1 MDPFTPRPRTVG
13 RKNNLSLSTKEY
25 AKVTGTI
32 ASARR
37 NRHRLEGEE
46 QTNSRVSPSAESR
59 WREPSFISEESFVRA
74 PLNSRIVSGTTTT
87 KSKGKAK
94 EESLDSFP
102 LEVQEAMILEDL
114 LYVLMGIE
122 GTHVT
127 YHEDYSPED
136 DDALKGVRFTASK
149 RLDPSLR
156 DLVERVL
163 PLATYYTAIS
173 SFIELRSHL
182 DFGRV
187 NHALCAALRDM
198 LKDHQ
203 TLLSQLEHAFNT
215 SPQFTLQKLWFYVHP
230 TLHTLSLIY
239 QLTTELAATENPEG
253 DSSLSSGEDAEEAAR
268 NEALGLGGAKL
279 KAVLSEIETGADG
292 TTVKG
297 GEVLAILH
305 TRMQHTAGDPA
316 ARDLYG
322 KLLRASGRP
331 YVEMLQ
337 QWTRTGTLMDPYEE
351 FCVKESRF
359 INRGTLEV
367 DYTDEYWER
376 RYTLRDGSTL
386 GSTNKRLQAGVP
398 PPRPGS
404 GRLPG
409 GACIPPLLEGW
420 KHKVLLAGKYL
431 NVIRECGIE
440 VQKVTNLGDDDLA
453 MDDERFYKFI
463 EDDYSHAN
471 RTLLQLLLRDQGL
484 VPRLN
489 CLKRCFFMSHSSYLT
504 HFLDLAH
511 TELRKT
517 AKAASLVKLQSLL
530 DLALGADAHGDD
542 VPFREDVRVTMATT
556 GLYEWLLRIVN
567 VSGVIGE
574 DSDFVGDGGYDE
586 HHKRGKE
593 KDEKKPMLAIDALQL
608 DFNVKFPLSLVI
620 SRKTVLRYQLLF
632 RFLLHLRHVEQALSA
647 MWLEQQ
653 GPVWRRT
660 DVPSEFAAWRLRLFV
675 LRARMLAWVQQI
687 LGFVTQ
693 EVLEPNWRS
702 LEAKLSRVTTVD
714 QLLRD
719 HVDFLDTCMKE
730 CMLTSSKLLNAF
742 SKLIV
747 TCSTFALYT
756 ASFTKDANK
765 ALLAADTP
773 EGDSGAKK
781 RSDFLIRFETNF
793 NHWLRIHVN
802 CVQFYASSENVSLL
816 PLVVRLNSIKP
827 IS

>member
-1 MDPFTPRPRTVG
+1 MDTFTPRPRTVG

-37 NRHRLEGEE
+37 NRHLLEGEE
-46 QTNSRVSPSAESR
+46 QTNGRVSPSAKLR

-74 PLNSRIVSGTTTT
+74 PLNSRI
-87 KSKGKAK
+87 
-94 EESLDSFP
+94 FP

-122 GTHVT
+122 GTHIT

-136 DDALKGVRFTASK
+136 DDALQGVRFVASN

-173 SFIELRSHL
+173 SFIEFRSHL

-187 NHALCAALRDM
+187 NHALCAALREM
-198 LKDHQ
+198 LKDYQ
-203 TLLSQLEHAFNT
+203 TLLSQLEHTFNT
-215 SPQFTLQKLWFYVHP
+215 SPQFSLQKLWFYVHP
-230 TLHTLSLIY
+230 TLHTLSLLY
-239 QLTTELAATENPEG
+239 QLTTELVATESPDG
-253 DSSLSSGEDAEEAAR
+253 DSSLSSGEDAEDAAR
-268 NEALGLGGAKL
+268 DEALGLGGAKL
-279 KAVLSEIETGADG
+279 KAVLSDIEAGSAG

-297 GEVLAILH
+297 GEVLSILH

-316 ARDLYG
+316 ARALYG
-322 KLLRASGRP
+322 KLLRAAGRP
-331 YVEMLQ
+331 YVETLQ
-337 QWTRTGTLMDPYEE
+337 QWTRTGTLTDPYEE

-359 INRGTLEV
+359 INRGTLEM

-386 GSTNKRLQAGVP
+386 GSLDKRHQAGVP
-398 PPRPGS
+398 PPRAGS

-409 GACIPPLLEGW
+409 GACIPPLLENW

-440 VQKVTNLGDDDLA
+440 VQKVTNLHDDDLA

-463 EDDYSHAN
+463 EDDYSYAN

-489 CLKRCFFMSHSSYLT
+489 CLKRCFFLSHSSYLT

-517 AKAASLVKLQSLL
+517 AKAVSLVKLQSLL
-530 DLALGADAHGDD
+530 DLALGTDAHGDD
-542 VPFREDVRVTMATT
+542 VTFREDVRVTMATT
-556 GLYEWLLRIVN
+556 GLYEWLPPHR
-567 VSGVIGE
+567 
-574 DSDFVGDGGYDE
+574 
-586 HHKRGKE
+586 KE

-620 SRKTVLRYQLLF
+620 SRKTILRYQLLF
-632 RFLLHLRHVEQALSA
+632 RFLLHLKHC
-647 MWLEQQ
+647 
-653 GPVWRRT
+653 GGRT
-660 DVPSEFAAWRLRLFV
+660 DVPSDLAVWRLRLFV

-687 LGFVTQ
+687 LAFVTQ
-693 EVLEPNWRS
+693 EVLEPNWRA
-702 LEAKLSRVTTVD
+702 LEAKLSKVITVD

-756 ASFTKDANK
+756 TSFTKDANK
-765 ALLAADTP
+765 ALVAAETP
-773 EGDSGAKK
+773 EGDGGAKK
-781 RSDFLIRFETNF
+781 RSDFLVRFETNF
-793 NHWLRIHVN
+793 NHWLSIHLN

-816 PLVVRLNSIKP
+816 PLVVRLNSIRP
-827 IS
+827 TS